1 MSQITLRLL
10 RFTYKK
16 LKENLT
22 VSDSKTLFHEQ
33 FPYVIPSLFKRIVD
47 EMLVELNLLH
57 HQSEFSQDPFFCVGL
72 KETFIDLTNGYEPE
86 KHVEQLFSALCA
98 STNFNATEIKETSSK
113 TLSKYEDKSLK
124 EVSELILKNS
134 PEKPYYSRILILG
147 IYKVL
152 SKANDFKEEEDIKK
166 IKELEN
172 IATNLNLPLTRVEKD
187 ISLFINNL
195 KKFEQA
201 KELIRETIISE
212 REKRK
217 KDK

>member
-1 MSQITLRLL
+1 MSQVTLRLL

-57 HQSEFSQDPFFCVGL
+57 HQSEFSQDSFFCVGL
-72 KETFIDLTNGYEPE
+72 TETFKDLTNGYEPE
-86 KHVEQLFSALCA
+86 KHIKQLFGALCA
-98 STNFNATEIKETSSK
+98 STNFDSTKIEETSLKTIKE
-113 TLSKYEDKSLK
+113 YQGKSL
-124 EVSELILKNS
+124 EEISDLIIKNS
-134 PEKPYYSRILILG
+134 PEKIYYSRILFLG
-147 IYKVL
+147 IYKIL
-152 SKANDFKEEEDIKK
+152 STANDFKEEEDLKK
-166 IKELEN
+166 IVEIEK
-172 IATNLNLPLTRVEKD
+172 IATKLNLPVTRAEKD
-187 ISLFINNL
+187 ISLFKSNI
-195 KKFEQA
+195 KRFEQA

-217 KDK
+217 K

>member
-1 MSQITLRLL
+1 MCHITLRLL

-86 KHVEQLFSALCA
+86 KHIEQLFSALCN
-98 STNFNATEIKETSSK
+98 STNFNATEIKEISSK
-113 TLSKYEDKSLK
+113 TINKYKDKSV
-124 EVSELILKNS
+124 EEISELIIKDCIK
-134 PEKPYYSRILILG
+134 KPYYSRIFILG

-152 SKANDFKEEEDIKK
+152 TKAINFKEEEDIKK
-166 IKELEN
+166 IQELEK
-172 IATNLNLPLTRVEKD
+172 IATKLDLPLTRVEKD
-187 ISLFINNL
+187 ISLFINNI

-201 KELIRETIISE
+201 KELIRETIKSE
-212 REKRK
+212 REKRNK
-217 KDK
+217 EK